1 MNNTK
6 EKEFEDIELML
17 KPDCEFHA
25 SEKLKEKVMDE
36 AEKCSRPSALRFVPW
51 LVAACVAG
59 VLVVFLTPPK
69 STEQRIAAP
78 KSIAKVERV
87 VKEVSKP
94 ADSPATVSVAG
105 EKTETPQ
112 PVRRAKPRAVPSVP
126 IEQQN
131 VQMVATE
138 VAPQQMAVA
147 EAKPEVVQVKVVDER
162 NIPITRPENLRYTPE
177 EIEQLKRQ
185 AREAYLKWMQL
196 EMEIINSDSR
206 RMTQEIEKS
215 LKSDTKNKN
224 I

>member
-1 MNNTK
+1 
-6 EKEFEDIELML
+6 
-17 KPDCEFHA
+17 
-25 SEKLKEKVMDE
+25 LKEKVMDE

-69 STEQRIAAP
+69 STEPRIAAP
-78 KSIAKVERV
+78 KNVAKVERV
-87 VKEVSKP
+87 VKHVSKP
-94 ADSPATVSVAG
+94 ADSPATVSVVN
-105 EKTETPQ
+105 EKAEAPQ
-112 PVRRAKPRAVPSVP
+112 PVRRTKPRAVPSVP
-126 IEQQN
+126 TEQQN
-131 VQMVATE
+131 VQMAVAT
-138 VAPQQMAVA
+138 APQPMAVA